1 MEQAPNGVTVDL
13 SGKLAERLG
22 VALDLA
28 AVDGAAKSVAA
39 VTNDRRVLQRPSEVQ
54 VVCATPRR

>member
-1 MEQAPNGVTVDL
+1 MASRSI

-22 VALDLA
+22 VALDLV